1 MEASSPSLLA
11 PRVSWRLALVLG
23 LLLVVSAVQPSAD
36 AQTATTAPTP
46 VSVGLNATD
55 VFLAVLT
62 STTGAL
68 EVESSGTTAA
78 YGYPVA
84 ATCTRR
90 VGAVPTGLACFRS
103 TGVAPTTRLGFEGT
117 GAQIQAAL
125 ATLTFTPLD
134 DVALSAAQVT
144 VTINRN
150 PDPSR
155 ALFFNPGNG
164 HYYEFV
170 STNPTNSAAK
180 PAIGD
185 PAITWLASRDAA
197 ALKTL
202 ALTTGGTQYSGYLAT
217 ITSVEEAD
225 FIEEFVDGPNVWI
238 GASDDYTV
246 INPALAAV
254 LPAITAGA
262 RAGNVAT
269 ISTASA
275 HGLVAGETAAII
287 GFTSP
292 YEGLNG
298 VHLITGAPTPTT
310 LTYANVGGE
319 VASGSA
325 GAPIFGYANQA
336 ASEGQFYWVTG
347 ATSLGEVGRQFWR
360 PGSASQSK
368 GVANGGVRVLDRF
381 EGWKTGTEPN
391 NTDAGGEAFAIL
403 NFSCGSTPRTCTA
416 TSNWNDFNGSNPNVR
431 AYLVEFGPFPAGST
445 DTLIA
450 IDTTFNIPDLI
461 PAIPAAALPPV
472 LTCTPDPVVPAG
484 LVTCE
489 VTDGDPGIDILW
501 NASFNGVFAGQG
513 VTLDDQGRGTFTFA
527 APRAAAG
534 QSLSVVLVEWT
545 SPISVGVSGQALPG
559 SLPAGEGSG
568 GVPALP
574 LILALGLLGTAV
586 WRLRGGAAIQTG

>member
-11 PRVSWRLALVLG
+11 PRVSWCLALVLG

-36 AQTATTAPTP
+36 AQTATTVPTP

-68 EVESSGTTAA
+68 EVESSGTTPAF
-78 YGYPVA
+78 GYPVA

-117 GAQIQAAL
+117 GAEILAAL

-134 DVALSAAQVT
+134 NVALSAAQVT

-185 PAITWLASRDAA
+185 PAITWGASRDAA
-197 ALKTL
+197 AAKRL
-202 ALTTGGTQYSGYLAT
+202 ALTTGGTQYPGYLTT
-217 ITSVEEAD
+217 ITSPEEAD

-262 RAGNVAT
+262 RADNVAT

-292 YEGLNG
+292 YDGLNG

-310 LTYANVGGE
+310 LTYANVGSD

-325 GAPIFGYANQA
+325 GAPIFGYSNQV

-368 GVANGGVRVLDRF
+368 GVDNGGVRVLDRF
-381 EGWKTGTEPN
+381 EAWKTGTEPN
-391 NTDAGGEAFAIL
+391 DSDMGGEAFAIL
-403 NFSCGSTPRTCTA
+403 NFSCGAVVRTCTA
-416 TSNWNDFNGSNPNVR
+416 ASNWNDFNGSNVNVK

-461 PAIPAAALPPV
+461 PAAALPPV

-489 VTDGDPGIDILW
+489 VTGGDPGIDILW

-513 VTLDDQGRGTFTFA
+513 VTLDDQGRGTFTFT

-568 GVPALP
+568 GVPMLP
-574 LILALGLLGTAV
+574 LILALGLLGAGA
-586 WRLRGGAAIQTG
+586 RHLRSSSAQVG